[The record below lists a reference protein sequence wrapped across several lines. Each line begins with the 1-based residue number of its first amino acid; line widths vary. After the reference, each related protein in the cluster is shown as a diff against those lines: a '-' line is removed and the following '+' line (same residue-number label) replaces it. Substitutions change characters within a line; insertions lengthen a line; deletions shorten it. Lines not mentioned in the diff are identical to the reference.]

1 MTNKTVIAKDNK
13 HLKALICETIEKEG
27 CECDLNFIDVS
38 QITDMSWIF
47 ADTHFNGDISKWNVS
62 NVTSMSGM
70 FDNSDFKGDISE
82 WDVSNVTIMC
92 TMFKNSRFN
101 GDISKW
107 NVSNVSDM
115 TEMFYNSRF
124 NGDISKWDVSNVD
137 NMGGMFSNSRFNG
150 DISKWNVSNVTIM
163 SEMFKDSRFN
173 GDISKWNVSSVLV
186 MWGMFS
192 GSQFNGDISEWNVSS
207 VMDMQDM
214 FAESKFKGDISKWN
228 LHGINV
234 KDLGLDKD
242 TDKPI
247 VAAELPPK
255 QEKPSD
261 PGTNVL
267 DSLQRVN
274 DSLQELKT
282 AVGEKERLL
291 RMNAEM
297 HEELTGLRNGLA
309 EAIKKPLLM
318 GIVQIYDRLDD
329 LLKANYGLAEQETAA
344 LKILKTLDDIRLG
357 CLDLLYEFDIE
368 PVEPKPGD
376 AFNPKEQ
383 KAIRILAADDAS
395 KDRTVA
401 AVRQAGFV
409 NVSTSRML
417 RVSSVEVYKKQQE

>member
-1 MTNKTVIAKDNK
+1 MTNKTVIAKDKK
-13 HLKALICETIEKEG
+13 HLETLIRETIEKDG

-38 QITDMSWIF
+38 QITDMMALFQGSDFNGDISTWNVSNVTNMMSMF
-47 ADTHFNGDISKWNVS
+47 EGSDFNGDISKWDVS
-62 NVTSMSGM
+62 NVTSMACM
-70 FDNSDFKGDISE
+70 FENTDFKGDISK
-82 WDVSNVTIMC
+82 WDVSNVTSMDE
-92 TMFKNSRFN
+92 MFKNSHFN
-101 GDISKW
+101 SDISKW

-115 TEMFYNSRF
+115 PEMFYNSRF
-124 NGDISKWDVSNVD
+124 NGDISKWDVSNVY

-150 DISKWNVSNVTIM
+150 DISKWNVSNVKMM
-163 SEMFKDSRFN
+163 SEMFRGSRFN
-173 GDISKWNVSSVLV
+173 GDISKWDVSH
-186 MWGMFS
+186 
-192 GSQFNGDISEWNVSS
+192 

-214 FAESKFKGDISKWN
+214 FAESKFNGDISKWN
-228 LHGINV
+228 LHGIHV
-234 KDLGLDKD
+234 EDLGLDKD

-247 VAAELPPK
+247 AAAELPPE
-255 QEKPSD
+255 QEKSAE

-267 DSLQRVN
+267 DELQSVN
-274 DSLQELKT
+274 DTLRELKT

-309 EAIKKPLLM
+309 DAIKKPLLM
-318 GIVQIYDRLDD
+318 GMIQIYDRLDD
-329 LLKANYGLAEQETAA
+329 LLKANAGPAEPETARG
-344 LKILKTLDDIRLG
+344 IMKTVDGIRLN

-383 KAIRILAADDAS
+383 KAIKILAADDAS

-401 AVRQAGFV
+401 AVRQVGFV

-417 RVSSVEVYKKQQE
+417 RTSSVEVYKKQQE